1 MRQGRIWEIYSESGI
16 GKTELFHTLAINFV
30 CQHEQQREVLYLD
43 TKREFNSERIEEI
56 LKQRQVDMETMQI
69 CLNAIKVVG
78 VISAQSLIAALE
90 DFCMRLSSGDA
101 TVSGIKLILIDSL
114 AASFIL
120 FRSGYERNAG
130 RSFLTRLA
138 MLMRQLATAH
148 GLSFVLANLIMPQN
162 ADSECERILYN
173 NEYIIIIYLHFNFYL
188 YVTIRQAMTTR
199 LVLSMTS
206 KKR

>member
-1 MRQGRIWEIYSESGI
+1 MRPGRVWEIYSECGI

-30 CQHEQQREVLYLD
+30 CQQKQQREVLYID
-43 TKREFNSERIEEI
+43 TKRDFKNERIEEI
-56 LKQRQVDMETMQI
+56 LKERQVDVETMQS

-90 DFCMRLSSGDA
+90 DFCMRLSTGDA

-120 FRSGYERNAG
+120 FRSGYDRNDG

-138 MLMRQLATAH
+138 MLIRQLATEH
-148 GLSFVLANLIMPQN
+148 GLSFILANLIMPQN
-162 ADSECERILYN
+162 DDSE
-173 NEYIIIIYLHFNFYL
+173 
-188 YVTIRQAMTTR
+188 
-199 LVLSMTS
+199 
-206 KKR
+206 